1 MCCSL
6 LPPGLLFCSGAS
18 VAADAGVGGERG
30 SSLPLLSLPKQYRD
44 RGEPASFTLK
54 PAKDGSKDLI
64 AETPTFV
71 ARIAPDGGVRFED
84 QPRKLSLDPAWLP
97 SPVRPGTETLE
108 SYLSRK
114 LKRLPPP
121 MWETNQPQSR
131 EPESVIPHMS
141 DYRADPR
148 DDCDQHPRPCHLG
161 LKPKILNL
169 TGKFD
174 LTDEL
179 ERLRGNDPYRSEK
192 ARFLAETRELRIQL
206 AVKSHAENLRAQH
219 LKLPDTL
226 RAIACDESRT
236 TEDRKAILEALQ
248 SEMDSE
254 LFEGRFAVD
263 QIRAFL
269 KHWLEPRDSGVVCP

>member
-1 MCCSL
+1 MCCCL
-6 LPPGLLFCSGAS
+6 LGAGLLFCPGTS
-18 VAADAGVGGERG
+18 VAADAGTDVKPRG
-30 SSLPLLSLPKQYRD
+30 PLPILSLPKQYRD

-71 ARIAPDGGVRFED
+71 AHIAPDGGVRFED
-84 QPRKLSLDPAWLP
+84 HLRKLSLDPAWLP
-97 SPVRPGTETLE
+97 APARPGTETLE

-121 MWETNQPQSR
+121 PWENKQPQNS

-141 DYRADPR
+141 DYRPDPK

-161 LKPKILNL
+161 LKPQLLNL

-179 ERLRGNDPYRSEK
+179 ERLRGKDPYRFEK
-192 ARFLAETRELRIQL
+192 ARFLTETRELRIQM
-206 AVKSHAENLRAQH
+206 AVKIHAENLRAQQ

-226 RAIACDESRT
+226 RAIACDESRA

-248 SEMDSE
+248 SEMDIG
-254 LFEGRFAVD
+254 LFEGKFAVD

-269 KHWLEPRDSGVVCP
+269 RRWLESRDGGVVCP

>member
-1 MCCSL
+1 M
-6 LPPGLLFCSGAS
+6 
-18 VAADAGVGGERG
+18 GGERR
-30 SSLPLLSLPKQYRD
+30 SPLPILVLPKQYRD
-44 RGEPASFTLK
+44 RGEPAGFTLK

-71 ARIAPDGGVRFED
+71 ARIALDGGVRFED
-84 QPRKLSLDPAWLP
+84 HLRKLSLDPPWLP

-108 SYLSRK
+108 GYLSRK

-121 MWETNQPQSR
+121 PWENTQPQNR
-131 EPESVIPHMS
+131 APESVIPRMS
-141 DYRADPR
+141 DYRPDPR
-148 DDCDQHPRPCHLG
+148 DDCDQYPRPCHLG
-161 LKPKILNL
+161 LKPLPLNL

-179 ERLRGNDPYRSEK
+179 ELLRGKDPYRFEK

-206 AVKSHAENLRAQH
+206 AVKRHAENLRAQQ

-236 TEDRKAILEALQ
+236 MEDRKAILEALQ
-248 SEMDSE
+248 SETDHE
-254 LFEGRFAVD
+254 LFEGRFAID

-269 KHWLEPRDSGVVCP
+269 KRWLEPSDAGVVCP